1 MSQVLFAKNRLFLCL
16 CASIFLLQACQSL
29 PSKKKEESKPVVKS
43 VQTGV
48 KRPVE
53 PPMSTPV
60 RLLILNG
67 EYTLAHDQLLTPD
80 NDNAYNYFRA
90 ALKLDPTNQRAKGG
104 LQGIVMRYVD
114 LARQAAARGN
124 YSVATSM
131 LNNARIVD
139 RDNLLIKEV
148 SAAISEQI
156 KSAPPVESYKGAS
169 NEFLLDTNLLGKNDP
184 QILARL
190 AEIVNKLKTTNSLAL
205 IIARTDNE
213 GRWIYQKMREVDPEF
228 RVRGDIKLG
237 SPPRVV
243 LEKIAQ

>member
-1 MSQVLFAKNRLFLCL
+1 MSQVLRVKTLFLSCL
-16 CASIFLLQACQSL
+16 YASLLLLPACQSL
-29 PSKKKEESKPVVKS
+29 PLTKKEAPKPV
-43 VQTGV
+43 QPMPTAV

-53 PPMSTPV
+53 PPMTTQV

-67 EYTLAHDQLLTPD
+67 EYTLARDQLLTPA
-80 NDNAYNYFRA
+80 NDNAFNYFRA
-90 ALKLDPTNQRAKGG
+90 ALKLDPSNQRAKGG

-124 YSVATSM
+124 YSTATSL

-139 RDNLLIKEV
+139 SENLLIREV
-148 SAAISEQI
+148 SLAISEQM
-156 KSAPPVESYKGAS
+156 KSAPPVEAYKGAH
-169 NEFLLDTNLLGKNDP
+169 NEFLLDATLLGKDDP
-184 QILARL
+184 QILVRL

-237 SPPRVV
+237 SPPRVI
-243 LEKIAQ
+243 LEPIAH